1 MPTHWPLHIGT
12 HSQIVN
18 ILVVSLLLLGDMLAL
33 HCSYNSESVVPF
45 ADFLL
50 ATVTVELPE
59 HVRGQLL
66 VERALQLRVVRP
78 VLLDC

>member
-33 HCSYNSESVVPF
+33 HSSYNSESVVPF